1 MSSQGQ
7 PEPSPGHRVRDFSLP
22 ELGEA
27 APAGAEAGQA
37 PARPVEEGGF
47 IPIYLQERPENP
59 LEVAQRQADE
69 LMASAQGQA
78 TAIRQ
83 KSQEEGYQTGYQAG
97 LEEGVVASRA
107 RIEAACDN
115 LGRALTILER
125 AREGVLSVLEEE
137 IIALVQAV
145 TDRILLAP
153 DAVDPDLI
161 RRVAREA
168 IGRVAQAERLTV
180 QLNGDDLERVRE
192 FRPRLLEGMGRLKYL
207 DLVADP
213 DLRPGDC
220 LVEGPQS
227 QVDATL
233 ATRRRRIFNLLEET
247 FHQAQRLDLAAA
259 LDQALAGPTPAAG
272 DAPAPQ
278 AAPVP
283 RPAAAQPPKAQPAAP
298 APPAAPARPEPPAPE
313 LEDW

>member
-1 MSSQGQ
+1 MSSQSQ
-7 PEPSPGHRVRDFSLP
+7 PGPSPGHRVRDFSLP

-27 APAGAEAGQA
+27 APAGAAAGQA

-59 LEVAQRQADE
+59 LEVAQRQADK
-69 LMASAQGQA
+69 LLASAQGQA

-83 KSQEEGYQTGYQAG
+83 KSQDEGYQSGYQAG
-97 LEEGVVASRA
+97 LEEGVVASKA

-115 LGRALTILER
+115 LGRALTVLER
-125 AREGVLSVLEEE
+125 AREGILAVLEEE

-153 DAVDPDLI
+153 GAVDPDLI

-168 IGRVAQAERLTV
+168 ISRVAEAERLTV
-180 QLNGDDLERVRE
+180 RLNGDDLERLRE

-213 DLRPGDC
+213 ALRPGDC
-220 LVEGPQS
+220 LVDGPQS

-233 ATRRRRIFNLLEET
+233 ATRRQRIFSLLEET

-259 LDQALAGPTPAAG
+259 LDQALAGPVPG
-272 DAPAPQ
+272 DAPVPQ

-283 RPAAAQPPKAQPAAP
+283 RPAVAQPSK
-298 APPAAPARPEPPAPE
+298 APPAASAPSAAPPEAASPE
-313 LEDW
+313 LEEW